1 MHCILHVGWTNFNFS
16 VKSPNKVICLRMRII
31 HIRENKFSYPDL
43 NLEKLYG
50 TSGSVSRIDI
60 PTLLRVSMKQNLPFF
75 SKPHKH
81 YTVLQYLFK
90 KKTKHKKP
98 LCIMFCNSLH
108 IFLYRPVIGSGYE
121 CGSWLFI
128 TVLDLCHFV
137 RIRIRL
143 NQSDQ
148 NLLKIVL
155 NSADWTKLREK
166 LGFWCLFL
174 SIFKD

>member
-1 MHCILHVGWTNFNFS
+1 
-16 VKSPNKVICLRMRII
+16 
-31 HIRENKFSYPDL
+31 
-43 NLEKLYG
+43 
-50 TSGSVSRIDI
+50 
-60 PTLLRVSMKQNLPFF
+60 
-75 SKPHKH
+75 
-81 YTVLQYLFK
+81 
-90 KKTKHKKP
+90 
-98 LCIMFCNSLH
+98 MFCNSLQ

-166 LGFWCLFL
+166 LGFLMSFSFNFQRLVRIQNPNPWFCYGLGSGKITQNRQDPDLQPWMKIKYKNFIPLQQSFL
-174 SIFKD
+174 YYSLQLKQHLHSW

>member
-31 HIRENKFSYPDL
+31 HIRENKISYPDL

-90 KKTKHKKP
+90 KKLNIKS
-98 LCIMFCNSLH
+98 LCVSCFVILYTFFCTDQLSVQDTNADPDYLLRFW
-108 IFLYRPVIGSGYE
+108 IFVI
-121 CGSWLFI
+121 L
-128 TVLDLCHFV
+128 
-137 RIRIRL
+137 
-143 NQSDQ
+143 
-148 NLLKIVL
+148 
-155 NSADWTKLREK
+155 
-166 LGFWCLFL
+166 
-174 SIFKD
+174 

>member
-1 MHCILHVGWTNFNFS
+1 MCHSSTFKFIGITTFSTFYLIARCRYLITGIQYMHCIPVLHVGWTNFNFS

-31 HIRENKFSYPDL
+31 HIRENKISYPDL

-90 KKTKHKKP
+90 K
-98 LCIMFCNSLH
+98 
-108 IFLYRPVIGSGYE
+108 
-121 CGSWLFI
+121 
-128 TVLDLCHFV
+128 
-137 RIRIRL
+137 
-143 NQSDQ
+143 
-148 NLLKIVL
+148 NL
-155 NSADWTKLREK
+155 T
-166 LGFWCLFL
+166 
-174 SIFKD
+174 